1 MAREVTAVSR
11 LLPLRAFIDE
21 IVSGSLISTRI
32 GGLDF
37 GTKSIGVATT
47 DEMRMSSFPYGTIEV
62 KRPPKSQESLTDLSR
77 KLCEFSCREDV
88 SHFVV
93 GFPLMKGTDRKLTP
107 LCDHILWS
115 LSNLPRINELKSVE
129 CLTFC
134 FWDEAYS
141 TSEARRVIKSTS
153 ARRSVVLK
161 HKDSVAAAIILQSF
175 LEYAYASNNKA
186 YGSRCS
192 DLDPR

>member
-1 MAREVTAVSR
+1 MAKNEMVAR
-11 LLPLRAFIDE
+11 LLPLRAFMDE
-21 IVSGSLISTRI
+21 IVSGSQMSKRI

-37 GTKSIGVATT
+37 GTKSIGLATT
-47 DEMRMSSFPYGTIEV
+47 DEMRMSSFPYGTIAV
-62 KRPPKSQESLTDLSR
+62 KLPRTSHESLADLSR
-77 KLCEFSCREDV
+77 KLCEFSCKEDV

-93 GFPLMKGTDRKLTP
+93 GFPLMKGAERKLTP

-115 LSNLPRINELKSVE
+115 LTNLPRVDELKSVGS
-129 CLTFC
+129 LTFC

-175 LEYAYASNNKA
+175 IDYALVNDNND
-186 YGSRCS
+186 YG
-192 DLDPR
+192 L